1 MKTNYT
7 PQPVD
12 LAGVELPERLME
24 LVEMIARNVHDTWAV
39 QRISQGWTYGPQR
52 DDILKQTPCLV
63 DYDDLPD
70 EEKEYDRATALSTL
84 RLIRKL
90 GFDIVP
96 YHDGQ

>member
-1 MKTNYT
+1 MNNDYI

-12 LAGVELPERLME
+12 VSGIELPQELMA

-39 QRISQGWTYGPQR
+39 QRLAQGWTYGPVR
-52 DDILKQTPCLV
+52 DDAMRQTPCMV
-63 DYDDLPD
+63 DYDNLPE
-70 EEKEYDRATALSTL
+70 EEKEYDRATAMATL

-96 YHDGQ
+96 GK

>member
-1 MKTNYT
+1 MNNDYI

-12 LAGVELPERLME
+12 VSGIELPQELMA

-39 QRISQGWTYGPQR
+39 QRLAQGWTYGPVR
-52 DDILKQTPCLV
+52 DDVMRQTPCMV
-63 DYDDLPD
+63 DYDNLPE
-70 EEKEYDRATALSTL
+70 EEKEYDRATAMATL

-96 YHDGQ
+96 GK